1 MNELGELFKNASH
14 EGKVLEFYSSLD
26 AATYEE
32 FVNYIKFFDQFY
44 IAEALKQ
51 LLFPLT
57 WQHNYI
63 QPANDD
69 LLDYA
74 DSPVPI
80 IFCVSPIVKDFEQFE
95 LDIKSANFMNMA
107 VCDIDGSF
115 TNDVK
120 FPVIQYE
127 KEYIRTIMNLKNEQI
142 SQFDNAFP
150 DQNAN

>member
-1 MNELGELFKNASH
+1 M
-14 EGKVLEFYSSLD
+14 
-26 AATYEE
+26 
-32 FVNYIKFFDQFY
+32 
-44 IAEALKQ
+44 
-51 LLFPLT
+51 FPLT

-80 IFCVSPIVKDFEQFE
+80 IFCVSPIVKDFDQFE

-115 TNDVK
+115 TNDCK
-120 FPVIQYE
+120 YPVIQYE

-142 SQFDNAFP
+142 S
-150 DQNAN
+150 